1 MSIPTEARSSPNTEG
16 TNGRE
21 LDVPARARVA
31 RTRYGRWD
39 IHRACMTCT
48 VHVRNGIPH
57 AQLACS
63 HCTEVMILDTRL
75 VYSAFSSDYT
85 GAV

>member
-1 MSIPTEARSSPNTEG
+1 MPWSCDVESYTRNTDQYPDLPFW
-16 TNGRE
+16 RFLK
-21 LDVPARARVA
+21 LDDKQR
-31 RTRYGRWD
+31 
-39 IHRACMTCT
+39 IHQDMYMY
-48 VHVRNGIPH
+48 GIPH